1 MSRFF
6 RYNTYILVMMTM
18 IFDFVSP
25 SNSQNNIIAQAMNNN
40 FFDKIC
46 NEYNQPVNRD
56 IHRKKM
62 NKYYD
67 KKMAQVIKRDTTN
80 YDKPVPGLSSL

>member
-6 RYNTYILVMMTM
+6 SCHYSILVMMTM
-18 IFDFVSP
+18 IFDQVST
-25 SNSQNNIIAQAMNNN
+25 SNSQDNIVSKAMYNN

-46 NEYNQPVNRD
+46 NEYNQPVNID

-67 KKMAQVIKRDTTN
+67 KKMAQSIKRDTTN
-80 YDKPVPGLSSL
+80 YDKPAPGLSSL